1 MQLLQM
7 IDRWLPPPEILR
19 LSGLGVDISESSIKY
34 IGFSPSYTGLFALSM
49 DSYGEV
55 DIGPDIL
62 SQGEIKDVD
71 KLSKV
76 LSEVKKRTGVPYMR
90 LSLPEERVYLF
101 ETEIEQGLSQK
112 EIRAQLEFRLEE
124 NVPLSPRDSY
134 FDFHISQPL
143 SKGGQCPVA
152 VTVCAKEVIDSYYEA
167 CRKAGITPLSFEVE
181 SQAIARAVLSKGD
194 RGTRLLIDFGKTRT
208 GLGIVHDGILLYTS
222 TIDIGGNDLSVSLR
236 RQLGEK
242 PEADLTTLKNNFGL
256 VKGAD
261 KANYIE
267 ALLPVISS
275 VKDEIQTRLNYWN
288 EKNGATRPIGEIIL
302 CGASANLRGLAT
314 YFTETLG
321 VETTLADVWQNAFDP
336 KLLAPPIDRRHSYSY
351 ATAVGLALASFSTNL

>member
-1 MQLLQM
+1 MHLLQM

-34 IGFSPSYTGLFALSM
+34 VGFSPSYSGLFALSM
-49 DSYGEV
+49 DTYGEV

-62 SQGEIKDVD
+62 AQGEIKDVG
-71 KLSKV
+71 KLAAV
-76 LSEVKKRTGVPYMR
+76 LSEVKKRTGMSYMR

-101 ETEIEQGLSQK
+101 ETEIESGLSLK

-134 FDFHISQPL
+134 FDFHISPSV
-143 SKGGQCPVA
+143 SKGGRCPVA
-152 VTVCAKEVIDSYYEA
+152 VTVCAKEVVDAYYEA
-167 CRKAGITPLSFEVE
+167 CRQADITPLSFEVE
-181 SQAIARAVLSKGD
+181 SQAIARAVLPRND

-208 GLGIVHDGILLYTS
+208 GLGIVHNGVLLYTS
-222 TIDIGGNDLSVSLR
+222 TIDLGGNALSASLR

-242 PEADLTTLKNNFGL
+242 PESDLTAIKNNSGL

-275 VKDEIQTRLNYWN
+275 VKDEVQVRLNYWN
-288 EKNGATRPIGEIIL
+288 EKNGATRPIEEIIL
-302 CGASANLRGLAT
+302 CGGSANLRGLAT

-321 VETTLADVWQNAFDP
+321 VQTVLADVWQNAFDS

-351 ATAVGLALASFSTNL
+351 ATAVGLALASFSTDL